1 MERNLINKTNNKGHS
16 KSNARL
22 KPSQFTLWRDNAR
35 VCNKLMKH
43 TGNNKLFVLPFALIV
58 IKFING
64 LTNDS
69 VLFLTTFNNFRLV
82 FVCLILFDFDFKP
95 TLVTNG
101 WMQKIHS
108 GSR

>member
-1 MERNLINKTNNKGHS
+1 MLR
-16 KSNARL
+16 
-22 KPSQFTLWRDNAR
+22 RDTAR

-43 TGNNKLFVLPFALIV
+43 TGNKLFVLPFALIV

-64 LTNDS
+64 LANNS
-69 VLFLTTFNNFRLV
+69 VLFITTFNNFRLV
-82 FVCLILFDFDFKP
+82 FVYLTFFDFDFKP